1 MSPEGV
7 RVVILNYNAPVLTHQ
22 CVRNVLNQSY
32 KPLDIVVVDNASSPE
47 NIAELERLLPGCI
60 TLVKNPVNSGYAAG
74 NNVGARFQGIPSA
87 TFTLVLNPDVLFND
101 PRSIEKLVEALKKD
115 PNRVAISPL
124 VHNTALEN
132 IKPEMEVQ
140 VRRDADFKT
149 CLIVGSW
156 WLRRIGFLK
165 KIADR
170 HFYKD
175 LMPYS
180 LNEEYDCDSI
190 NGCCF
195 IIRQDFLEEIGYLDE
210 GTFLYYEE
218 IILGRQIKM
227 RGKKCCLLT
236 SIWVEHFQG
245 STTKYRPDQKNIP
258 FKMYKESVKSEL
270 YFCQKYLKVNWFEN
284 FLFLAVRTIDFTTK
298 IAIFLFLGYG
308 QMFFKTSSRT
318 EGVKND

>member
-1 MSPEGV
+1 MSTERV
-7 RVVILNYNAPVLTHQ
+7 RVVILNYNAPVLTQQ
-22 CVRNVLNQSY
+22 CVSNVLNQSY
-32 KPLDIVVVDNASSPE
+32 TPLDIVVVDNASSPE
-47 NIAELERLLPGCI
+47 NIAELERLIPEHV

-74 NNVGARFQGIPSA
+74 NNVGARLQSITPPI
-87 TFTLVLNPDVLFND
+87 FTMILNPDVLFND
-101 PRSIEKLVEALKKD
+101 TNSIKKLVEALKKH

-124 VHNTALEN
+124 VHNTALGN
-132 IKPEMEVQ
+132 MKPEMQVQ
-140 VRRDADFKT
+140 VRRDPDFKT

-195 IIRQDFLEEIGYLDE
+195 IIRHDFLEDIGYLDE

-236 SIWVEHFQG
+236 SIWVDHFQG
-245 STTKYRPDQKNIP
+245 STTKYRPAQKNIS
-258 FKMYKESVKSEL
+258 FKMYKEAVKSEL
-270 YFCQKYLKVNWFEN
+270 YFCKKYLNSGF
-284 FLFLAVRTIDFTTK
+284 FGQLLILAVRIIDFTTK
-298 IAIFLFLGYG
+298 IAIFLLLGYG
-308 QMFFKTSSRT
+308 QMFFHNSNCS
-318 EGVKND
+318 EAAKNA